1 MLDDMDL
8 SSIVKE
14 VEHLPREEFIR
25 FLKTADLLLAINYEN
40 WATIIPG
47 KIYEYW
53 AVGGPPIL
61 LLDHRGAA
69 QSLVEQHELGITV
82 APYDVEAI
90 QRAVLN
96 IYRRREMGD
105 PMQVNMA
112 GIEEYDRQALTKKLA
127 QTLSTQAS
135 AIHP

>member
-1 MLDDMDL
+1 MLEDMDL

-14 VEHLPREEFIR
+14 VEHLPREEYVR
-25 FLKTADLLLAINYEN
+25 LLHRADLLLAINYDD

-61 LLDHRGAA
+61 LLDRRGAA
-69 QSLVEQHELGITV
+69 QSLVEQYGLGITV

-90 QRAVLN
+90 RRAVFN
-96 IYRRREMGD
+96 VYRRREMGD
-105 PMQVNMA
+105 PMQVNAA
-112 GIEEYDRQALTKKLA
+112 GIDGYDRKALTMKLA
-127 QTLSTQAS
+127 QTLSAVTT
-135 AIHP
+135 